1 MMLSREELLQ
11 HEEAAWAEFI
21 AEVGRVPEHRRG
33 DDGVVPG
40 WSVNDLVFHNGRW
53 AGVAAQKLEAIGA
66 AGSAGEEDADEV
78 WQGKNELWAAESK
91 SMLYQE
97 AMARALEDR
106 ERARAALGALPE
118 VTDEAASWF
127 TEETFDHY
135 QEHTEEVSR
144 FADSLEP
151 GTQGS

>member
-1 MMLSREELLQ
+1 MLIKDRDELLER
-11 HEEAAWAEFI
+11 EEAAWAEFV

-40 WSVNDLVFHNGRW
+40 WSVNDLIFHNGRW
-53 AGVAAQKLEAIGA
+53 AGVAATKLGIIEK
-66 AGSAGEEDADEV
+66 GSSPGEGDPDEV

-91 SMLYQE
+91 SMTYQE

-106 ERARAALGALPE
+106 ERARAALQGLSE
-118 VTDEAASWF
+118 VTDEASSWF
-127 TEETFDHY
+127 QEETFDHY

-144 FADSLEP
+144 FADSLGVPER
-151 GTQGS
+151 

>member
-1 MMLSREELLQ
+1 MLIKDRDELLKR
-11 HEEAAWAEFI
+11 EEAAWAEFV
-21 AEVGRVPEHRRG
+21 AEVGRVPEQRRS

-40 WSVNDLVFHNGRW
+40 WSVNDLVFHNGKW
-53 AGVAAQKLEAIGA
+53 AGVAADKLKAIGA
-66 AGSAGEEDADEV
+66 SGSAGEEDADEV
-78 WQGKNELWAAESK
+78 WRGKNDLWAAESK

-106 ERARAALGALPE
+106 ERAREALRALSE

-127 TEETFDHY
+127 IEETFDHY

-144 FADSLEP
+144 FADSLSVPEK
-151 GTQGS
+151 

>member
-1 MMLSREELLQ
+1 MMITDRDELLKR
-11 HEEAAWAEFI
+11 EEAAWSEFV

-33 DDGVVPG
+33 DLGVVPG
-40 WSVNDLVFHNGRW
+40 WSVNDLVFHNGKW
-53 AGVAAQKLEAIGA
+53 AGVAAEKLGA
-66 AGSAGEEDADEV
+66 LAASGSAGEDEPDDV
-78 WQGKNELWAAESK
+78 WEGKNELWAAESK

-106 ERARAALGALPE
+106 ERARAALSALPD

-135 QEHTEEVSR
+135 QEHTEEISR
-144 FADSLEP
+144 FADSLTVPEK
-151 GTQGS
+151 